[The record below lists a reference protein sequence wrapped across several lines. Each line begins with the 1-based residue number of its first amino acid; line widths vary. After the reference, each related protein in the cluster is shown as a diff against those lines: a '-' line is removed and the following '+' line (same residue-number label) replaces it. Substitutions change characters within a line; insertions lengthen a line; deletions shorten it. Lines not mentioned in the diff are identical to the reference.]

1 MDLKPI
7 SKSRQTAFAGWI
19 PFLVLELMRLHWG
32 DDSMFTEPY
41 LGFWF
46 LFGELIGGIGVQ
58 TIFGLLIG
66 GALFVISRTPDKVRR
81 SLITSTIT
89 TTIVTSLML
98 IGVYGHRTE
107 RTVVEAISLR
117 GAL

>member
-1 MDLKPI
+1 MLRFVGV
-7 SKSRQTAFAGWI
+7 SFMCGAVA
-19 PFLVLELMRLHWG
+19 FLVLELMRSHWG
-32 DDSMFTEPY
+32 DNSMFTEPY
-41 LGFWF
+41 VGVWF
-46 LFGELIGGIGVQ
+46 LLGELIGGIGVQ

-66 GALFVISRTPDKVRR
+66 GAVFVISRTPDKVRR
-81 SLITSTIT
+81 SIITSTIT

-107 RTVVEAISLR
+107 RTVVEALNLR